1 MALEWFKQEMRAL
14 WPQGQRWLQ
23 AMRHE
28 LVRVQAL
35 HRRERARERV
45 LQSELANARAALA
58 SWQARRD
65 VAAGLPRTELAEAA
79 AVEVQRRAAEVEAI
93 QVVLAKQSELVQTL
107 TEKLT
112 AMEARF
118 VTASEQHHMPR
129 RPALLIASTLAELA
143 QREQRFAESEQQL
156 QRQRLQW
163 DAPLAGAASDM
174 TTPVPFTRTEPDVG
188 PATELSSTEL
198 TPQATTVAATAAKT
212 DAATDSA
219 TSAAENAEPIADAD
233 FVTAA
238 SSTDK
243 QERAP

>member
-23 AMRHE
+23 SMRHE

-118 VTASEQHHMPR
+118 VTASEQHQLPR
-129 RPALLIASTLAELA
+129 RPTLLIASTLAELA
-143 QREQRFAESEQQL
+143 QREQRFAECEQQL
-156 QRQRLQW
+156 QRQRLQF
-163 DAPLAGAASDM
+163 DGPLAGTAATEAM
-174 TTPVPFTRTEPDVG
+174 TPAPVVAPFTRTEPNRAAA
-188 PATELSSTEL
+188 PELPPVEAN
-198 TPQATTVAATAAKT
+198 PQATTSTATSVITTATTTAATT
-212 DAATDSA
+212 T
-219 TSAAENAEPIADAD
+219 ADAD